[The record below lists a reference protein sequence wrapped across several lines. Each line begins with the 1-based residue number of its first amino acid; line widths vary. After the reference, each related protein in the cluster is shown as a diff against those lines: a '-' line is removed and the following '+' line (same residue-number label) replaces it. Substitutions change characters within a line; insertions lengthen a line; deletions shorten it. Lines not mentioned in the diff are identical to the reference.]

1 MNKCTL
7 LVDFNWLT
15 ISRFSVI
22 SQKFNKT
29 LPKSHIRLAQDELKE
44 TMARSINV
52 ILNRFPCIDNVVIAA
67 DGGSWRKM
75 LPVPEQLSNITY
87 KGNREQAIEYDWE
100 AIFGASN
107 ELFRNCK
114 ELGITCTQF
123 NNVEGDD
130 WIW

>member
-87 KGNREQAIEYDWE
+87 KGNREQAIE
-100 AIFGASN
+100 
-107 ELFRNCK
+107 
-114 ELGITCTQF
+114 
-123 NNVEGDD
+123 
-130 WIW
+130 